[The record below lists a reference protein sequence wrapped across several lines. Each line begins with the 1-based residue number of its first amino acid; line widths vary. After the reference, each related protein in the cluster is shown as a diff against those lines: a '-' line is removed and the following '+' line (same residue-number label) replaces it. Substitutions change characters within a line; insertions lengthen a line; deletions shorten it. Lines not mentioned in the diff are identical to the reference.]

1 MTKMLF
7 LNKKWLPALLV
18 VSLIYGGCLSVQPTM
33 RDFMTE
39 NDFQLCLAQ
48 VTLDFLQSPWAEHA
62 MKDGRKAGTLLLN
75 PPLHNGVLRIRT
87 GKGGKELRSFSV
99 DGEFTRPMVHLL
111 QDPVACQK
119 FWASLRADYPTVWH
133 DLCVQRGMDETTWQP
148 PVLEKPLF
156 AKTGY
161 QPDASCTHSLTVT
174 FSQDTNR
181 VDANH
186 SIEQF
191 RFHVQ
196 LLEIESGHVEVMAMG
211 TAQHEWKRKV
221 W

>member
-1 MTKMLF
+1 MTFHGKILF
-7 LNKKWLPALLV
+7 LPLLV
-18 VSLIYGGCLSVQPTM
+18 VLMLGGGCFSVRPVA

-39 NDFQLCLAQ
+39 NDLQFCMAQ
-48 VTLDFLQSPWAEHA
+48 VILDFLQNPWTSKVMAQG
-62 MKDGRKAGTLLLN
+62 KKPGTLLLN
-75 PPLHNGVLRIRT
+75 PPLHNGALRIRT
-87 GKGGKELRSFSV
+87 KDNKTLRSFSV
-99 DGEFTRPMVHLL
+99 DDDFTRPMIRLFK
-111 QDPVACQK
+111 DPAACQN
-119 FWASLRADYPTVWH
+119 FWTSLRENYPTVWH

-156 AKTGY
+156 TMISY
-161 QPDASCTHSLTVT
+161 QADASCTHSLTVI
-174 FSQDTNR
+174 FSQETNR

-196 LLEIESGHVEVMAMG
+196 LLEIESGHVEIMALG
-211 TAQHEWKRKV
+211 SAQHEWKRKI